1 MTFLI
6 VLSAIILLILLIS
19 WGKINAFIAFLIVSI
34 LSGIAFNLPVDKIIG
49 SVQKGIG
56 DTLGS
61 LIIII
66 CLGAMLGKLVAETG
80 AAQRIASSLMKVFG
94 IRYIQWAL
102 MLTGFIIG
110 ISSLWGGFCNN
121 DSPDIFSGIRIQT
134 TCGLYWFAYACGTI
148 CDARFLPPHPSP
160 AALVAQFNG
169 NMGLTLL
176 YGIIIAIPAIII
188 AGPVFSRFIK
198 NIDSKPLRDIST
210 CRHRHK
216 KFTGTANSFISSLL
230 PVFLLALTTALPYII
245 SNRSASFN
253 NIISFVGEPSTVM
266 LGEFTHLYI
275 YIGYNEWPENERN

>member
-6 VLSAIILLILLIS
+6 VLAAIVLLILLIS

-110 ISSLWGGFCNN
+110 I
-121 DSPDIFSGIRIQT
+121 
-134 TCGLYWFAYACGTI
+134 
-148 CDARFLPPHPSP
+148 
-160 AALVAQFNG
+160 
-169 NMGLTLL
+169 
-176 YGIIIAIPAIII
+176 
-188 AGPVFSRFIK
+188 
-198 NIDSKPLRDIST
+198 PL
-210 CRHRHK
+210 
-216 KFTGTANSFISSLL
+216 F
-230 PVFLLALTTALPYII
+230 
-245 SNRSASFN
+245 
-253 NIISFVGEPSTVM
+253 
-266 LGEFTHLYI
+266 
-275 YIGYNEWPENERN
+275 